1 MAEITASLVKEL
13 REKTGAGMMDCKKA
27 LNETQGDLEGAVDWL
42 RKKGLA
48 AAAKKSGRVAAEGL
62 VAVATAGTKGA
73 VVEVNAE
80 TDFVARNDRFQAF
93 AATTAELALATG
105 GDVEAL
111 KAATYPGTSHTAQD
125 ELTSL
130 IATVGENMN
139 LRRSVTLSVSAGVV
153 VSYVHSAIAPGLGK
167 IGVLVA
173 LESTGDAAKLADL
186 GKQIAMH
193 IAAARPDALDIADVD
208 TSSLERERSVLAEQ
222 ARASGKPENII
233 EKMVEGRVRKYYEEV
248 CLLEQTYVIDGETKV
263 RKVVENAAK
272 DIGAPVKVT
281 GFTRY
286 ALGEGIEKAQSDF
299 AAEVAAAAG
308 VQG

>member
-80 TDFVARNDRFQAF
+80 TDFVARNDKFQAF
-93 AATTAELALATG
+93 AAKSAELALATG

-111 KAATYPGTSHTAQD
+111 KAAAYPGTSHTAQD

-139 LRRSVTLSVSAGVV
+139 LRRAVTLSVSAGVV

-193 IAAARPDALDIADVD
+193 IAAARPEALDIADVD
-208 TSSLERERSVLAEQ
+208 TSALDRERAVLVEQ
-222 ARASGKPENII
+222 ARATGKKEEFIG
-233 EKMVEGRVRKYYEEV
+233 KMVEGRIRKYYEEV
-248 CLLEQTYVIDGETKV
+248 CLLEQIYVIDGETKV

-272 DIGAPVKVT
+272 DIGAPVAVT
-281 GFTRY
+281 AFTRF

-308 VQG
+308 GQG